1 MEYRLVPVIDRSLCS
16 HITRQGSCL
25 CTSQPSARRAVRL
38 LSPKS
43 LSFTSQ
49 PLRTAA
55 TMFFFFHCCLS
66 ELLLFIV
73 AVSEIDLLRFHPQ
86 VTRA

>member
-16 HITRQGSCL
+16 HITQGSCL

-38 LSPKS
+38 LSQKS

-55 TMFFFFHCCLS
+55 TMLFFFHCCLS
-66 ELLLFIV
+66 KLLLFIV
-73 AVSEIDLLRFHPQ
+73 AVSEIALLRFHPQ